1 MKKITPKILWI
12 TLIIIVLLNIVMV
25 FYQVKEKRMEVVT
38 SSLDETDTE
47 ETDLIVVK
55 DTTFLE

>member
-1 MKKITPKILWI
+1 MKKITPQILWI

-25 FYQVKEKRMEVVT
+25 FYQVKEKRMDVVT

-47 ETDLIVVK
+47 ETELIVVK

>member
-25 FYQVKEKRMEVVT
+25 FYQIKEKRMDVVT

-47 ETDLIVVK
+47 ETELIVVK

>member
-25 FYQVKEKRMEVVT
+25 FYQVKEKRMDVVI
-38 SSLDETDTE
+38 SSLDEPDTE
-47 ETDLIVVK
+47 ETELIVVK

>member
-1 MKKITPKILWI
+1 M
-12 TLIIIVLLNIVMV
+12 IIIVLLNIVMV
-25 FYQVKEKRMEVVT
+25 FYQVKEKRMDVVT

-47 ETDLIVVK
+47 ETELIVVK

>member
-47 ETDLIVVK
+47 ETELIVVK

>member
-25 FYQVKEKRMEVVT
+25 FYQVKEKRMDVVT

-47 ETDLIVVK
+47 ETELLVVK

>member
-25 FYQVKEKRMEVVT
+25 FYQIKEKRMDIVT

-47 ETDLIVVK
+47 ETELIVVK

>member
-25 FYQVKEKRMEVVT
+25 FYQVKEKRMDVVT
-38 SSLDETDTE
+38 SSLDEPDTE
-47 ETDLIVVK
+47 ETELIVVK

>member
-25 FYQVKEKRMEVVT
+25 FYQVKEKRMDVVT

-47 ETDLIVVK
+47 ETELIVVK